1 MLNIIDS
8 TEINIEDLLKKD
20 IDILEELKERLRKV
34 GISVNY
40 IVANSRE
47 ISNKKA
53 ISNYK
58 SDYTW
63 YDENGN
69 LYKKVPSI
77 YLYVK
82 DDKEKIN
89 ELENEFN
96 ERKSPTRTYFLDIWN
111 DLLEKYNMSL
121 RDYWDQDISIN
132 VIEL

>member
-1 MLNIIDS
+1 MLNVINS

-20 IDILEELKERLRKV
+20 IDILEEMKQRLKNV
-34 GISVNY
+34 GILVNY
-40 IVANSRE
+40 IVANSRQ
-47 ISNKKA
+47 ISEKKA
-53 ISNYK
+53 ISDYK
-58 SDYTW
+58 SEYTW
-63 YDENGN
+63 YDDKGN

-82 DDKEKIN
+82 EEKKKIDN
-89 ELENEFN
+89 LEGEFN
-96 ERKSPTRTYFLDIWN
+96 EKDSPTRTYFLNLWN